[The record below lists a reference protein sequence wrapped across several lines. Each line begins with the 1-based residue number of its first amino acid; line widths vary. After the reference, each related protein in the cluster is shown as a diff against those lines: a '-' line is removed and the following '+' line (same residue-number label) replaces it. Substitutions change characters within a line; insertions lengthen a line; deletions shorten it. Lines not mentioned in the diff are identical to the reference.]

1 RMSNS
6 TREELLLRAL
16 KDLGDNELKEFKWYL
31 QKSDVL
37 ERFPII
43 PKSKLDKAD
52 RPDTVDQMLQT
63 YCENV
68 LEVTKKVLRKL
79 DRNDLVQILIDPNA
93 EPEAE
98 TVLAILTTFYI
109 FSIDNYHNYIKYP
122 LFSQLTFT
130 HIYSHHFTVYLEGFA
145 EFQKNLKSNL
155 MKKFQESAEKL
166 KKGGKSKLQN
176 ETYTEVCLKIENSQ
190 EANKEH
196 EIRLIEKAH
205 RKPDRPETRIRC
217 EDIFKASP
225 IKDKPIRTV
234 LTKGVAGIGKTVST
248 QKFTL
253 DWAEDKANQ
262 DIHLTFLFTFKEL
275 NVLEEKKFSLVEL
288 VNHFFTKTKEAGICS
303 FEGFKVVFIFDGLDE
318 CRLPLDFH
326 KTAILTDTTESTSV
340 SVLLINLIRGDL
352 LPSARLWITTRPAA
366 ANQIPPE
373 YVNIVTEVMGFTDAQ
388 KLDYFRKKFRDEKL
402 IGRMISHMKTSQ
414 SLNIMCHIPVFCCIT
429 ATVLEDML
437 KTKEKEELPKT
448 LTEMYIHLLI
458 SQAKVKKVKH
468 QGATDADPQWNQ
480 ASKEM
485 ILSLGKLAF
494 EQLQKGNLIF
504 YESDLKDCGI
514 NVTSASVYAGLFTEI
529 FKEERVLRQ
538 DKVFSF
544 IHLSVQEFLAALYV
558 HMTFFSSGL
567 NLLDELQQSSW
578 ISRLSRSKS
587 NLHQRAVDKALQS
600 PNGHLDLF
608 LRFLLGLS
616 LETNQILLQGLL
628 RKTGSSSQETVQYIK
643 ERLDDGLP
651 SEKSINLFHCLN
663 EMNDRSLLEDIQ
675 KSLSSGNLYTNDLI
689 PSQWSALVFILLSSE
704 NLDVFD
710 LKKYSASEE
719 VLLKLLPVVK
729 ASNKALLSGC
739 NLSWRSCET
748 LSTVISTQSL
758 NLKELDVSNNDL
770 QDSGVQL
777 LSAGLESHHCVLQT
791 LRSGLHSFLILGT
804 FTVLYKG
811 TICYLFHFLICVIFK
826 YLLPSFV
833 RKFLASEKNNRLN
846 FRLSGC
852 QVTEQGCAALASALS
867 SNPSHLRELDLS
879 YNHPGDQGVT
889 LLSLGLKDRQCQLE
903 TLRYEQKI
911 NSLLITN

>member
-1 RMSNS
+1 
-6 TREELLLRAL
+6 
-16 KDLGDNELKEFKWYL
+16 
-31 QKSDVL
+31 
-37 ERFPII
+37 
-43 PKSKLDKAD
+43 
-52 RPDTVDQMLQT
+52 
-63 YCENV
+63 
-68 LEVTKKVLRKL
+68 
-79 DRNDLVQILIDPNA
+79 
-93 EPEAE
+93 
-98 TVLAILTTFYI
+98 
-109 FSIDNYHNYIKYP
+109 
-122 LFSQLTFT
+122 
-130 HIYSHHFTVYLEGFA
+130 
-145 EFQKNLKSNL
+145 

-458 SQAKVKKVKH
+458 SQAKVKK
-468 QGATDADPQWNQ
+468 
-480 ASKEM
+480 M

-544 IHLSVQEFLAALYV
+544 IHLSVQEFLAAL
-558 HMTFFSSGL
+558 
-567 NLLDELQQSSW
+567 
-578 ISRLSRSKS
+578 LSRSKS

-729 ASNKALLSGC
+729 ASNKALLSSC
-739 NLSWRSCET
+739 NLSEKSVKILSPVLGSQSSC
-748 LSTVISTQSL
+748 
-758 NLKELDVSNNDL
+758 
-770 QDSGVQL
+770 
-777 LSAGLESHHCVLQT
+777 
-791 LRSGLHSFLILGT
+791 
-804 FTVLYKG
+804 
-811 TICYLFHFLICVIFK
+811 
-826 YLLPSFV
+826 
-833 RKFLASEKNNRLN
+833 
-846 FRLSGC
+846 
-852 QVTEQGCAALASALS
+852 
-867 SNPSHLRELDLS
+867 LRELDLS
-879 YNHPGDQGVT
+879 NNNLEDSGVKM
-889 LLSLGLKDRQCQLE
+889 LSTILEGPHCQLE
-903 TLRYEQKI
+903 TLRSGMLVKWKLLTLSLIGRINAVRMVSLPRFLYPFQNLPIHLPLKFFKQLDSLIHSFIWAGKPPRISKAHLQKNTSCGGLGLPVFRHYYWAANSRALLHWQWGSPTDYCHDKLPIWLQVETVQWDEKLLQQSNKMAAGPVFNIKSSKDVVRQLHLPHCVPKDGEQSTPHVGMLVPPTGCR
-911 NSLLITN
+911 NFTDCHNDH

>member
-79 DRNDLVQILIDPNA
+79 DRNDLV
-93 EPEAE
+93 
-98 TVLAILTTFYI
+98 
-109 FSIDNYHNYIKYP
+109 
-122 LFSQLTFT
+122 
-130 HIYSHHFTVYLEGFA
+130 
-145 EFQKNLKSNL
+145 
-155 MKKFQESAEKL
+155 
-166 KKGGKSKLQN
+166 
-176 ETYTEVCLKIENSQ
+176 Q

-719 VLLKLLPVVK
+719 VLLKLL
-729 ASNKALLSGC
+729 SSC
-739 NLSWRSCET
+739 NLSEKSVKILSPVLGSQSSCLRELDLSNNNLEDSGVKMLSTILEGPHCQLETLRSGMLVLADALYVLWHILFLVLT

-777 LSAGLESHHCVLQT
+777 LSAGLERT
-791 LRSGLHSFLILGT
+791 LHITLSFLSSNWTT
-804 FTVLYKG
+804 FMYTVLYKG